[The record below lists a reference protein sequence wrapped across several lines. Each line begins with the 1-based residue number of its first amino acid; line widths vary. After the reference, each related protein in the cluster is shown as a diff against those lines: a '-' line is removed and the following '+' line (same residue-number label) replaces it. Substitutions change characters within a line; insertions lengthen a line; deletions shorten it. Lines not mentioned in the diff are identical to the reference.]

1 MSTWVLL
8 RGLTREQAHWG
19 RFPAALAAAMPGAR
33 IVCVDLPGAGLL
45 HRQSCPWQVEA
56 MVEACQRQLAGQG
69 VAPPFHLLGLSLGG
83 MVAAAWSRACP
94 QAISGLVLVNTS
106 LRPYSPPQRRLRL
119 ARLPEMLWLLAGAD
133 GLAIERAVLRL
144 TSQHPERHG
153 QAPADW
159 LAIRQARPVST
170 ANMIRQ
176 LLAAARYRW
185 DGPPPA
191 VPVLVLRSAR
201 DGLVDPACSQ
211 RIAEAWQSELRTH
224 PDAGHDLALDDGPWL
239 AAQVVA
245 WVAQVAAW
253 AAGPAR

>member
-8 RGLTREQAHWG
+8 RGLAREQAHWG

-45 HRQSCPWQVEA
+45 HRQPCPWRVEA
-56 MVEACQRQLAGQG
+56 MVESCQRQLAGQG
-69 VAPPFHLLGLSLGG
+69 VAPPYHLLGLSLGG

-106 LRPYSPPQRRLRL
+106 LRPFSPPQRRLKL

-176 LLAAARYRW
+176 LFAAARYRW

-211 RIAEAWQSELRTH
+211 RIVEAWQAELRTH
-224 PDAGHDLALDDGPWL
+224 SDAGHDLALDDGPWL
-239 AAQVVA
+239 AAQV
-245 WVAQVAAW
+245 AAW
-253 AAGPAR
+253 AAGLAR